1 MGAIAGGVSAW
12 AISNSIIG
20 RAERIEALA
29 AALRAHRQPIHVI
42 PDDGDVMGRAERS
55 LLQATDAVIA
65 EIGALTEQRDELD
78 AILRSMTEA
87 VVVTGARG
95 EVILLNGQ
103 ARKTFALSADANYQG
118 RDFVE
123 LCRDPRLQ
131 EFVASSTG
139 SPNGEI
145 AAAEVRIAESF
156 AAIPCRQRRA
166 GASVGVGVGMARRVR
181 VPRHHAT
188 QDLRDDARGFHRQPH
203 A

>member
-1 MGAIAGGVSAW
+1 MAAAVAAGFLPPALALAIMMASGVFSPVWALLSIIVGAIAGGLSAW
-12 AISNSIIG
+12 AIANSIIR

-29 AALRAHRQPIHVI
+29 AALRAHRQPRHVI

-55 LLQATDAVIA
+55 LLQATDTVIA
-65 EIGALTEQRDELD
+65 EIGALTEQRDELG

-123 LCRDPRLQ
+123 L
-131 EFVASSTG
+131 
-139 SPNGEI
+139 
-145 AAAEVRIAESF
+145 
-156 AAIPCRQRRA
+156 
-166 GASVGVGVGMARRVR
+166 
-181 VPRHHAT
+181 
-188 QDLRDDARGFHRQPH
+188 
-203 A
+203 